1 MRLAEAIRQ
10 PALLQSEAMLLP
22 ALPRENVRAA
32 LSQVRSKDKNI
43 KIDDA
48 SFKPAEPA
56 VTTAV
61 RTGRPSPTI
70 TTSGSIAGRAILRQV
85 GAPYGGAVPTVRQ
98 NVRFHDAPVFHNMA
112 PRGEAEVTTA
122 TAVSAGAVQG

>member
-10 PALLQSEAMLLP
+10 PALLESEAMLLP

-43 KIDDA
+43 IVDEA
-48 SFKPAEPA
+48 TFKPAEPA
-56 VTTAV
+56 VATAV
-61 RTGRPSPTI
+61 RTGRSAPTI

-85 GAPYGGAVPTVRQ
+85 GAPYGGAVPTIRQ
-98 NVRFHDAPVFHNMA
+98 NVRFHDTPVFQNLPM
-112 PRGEAEVTTA
+112 
-122 TAVSAGAVQG
+122 GAVQVSRDVGGEPTQV

>member
-22 ALPRENVRAA
+22 ALPKENVRAA

-43 KIDDA
+43 KVDQA
-48 SFKPAEPA
+48 TFKPAEPV

-61 RTGRPSPTI
+61 RTGRAAPTL

-85 GAPYGGAVPTVRQ
+85 GAPYGEAVPTIQQ
-98 NVRFHDAPVFHNMA
+98 NVRFHGAPVLHRPAAQMGA
-112 PRGEAEVTTA
+112 ATEVSS
-122 TAVSAGAVQG
+122 VVGADPAQI